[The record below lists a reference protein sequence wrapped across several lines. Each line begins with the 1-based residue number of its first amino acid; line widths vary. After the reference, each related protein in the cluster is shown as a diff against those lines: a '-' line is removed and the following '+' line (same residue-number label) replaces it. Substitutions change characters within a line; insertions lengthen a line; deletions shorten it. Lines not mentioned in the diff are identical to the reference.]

1 MIPNRLVIDT
11 NVLLD
16 LFVFHDPRW
25 NGLLDALRS
34 GAIQGVTRE
43 DCRQEWLHVL
53 HYPHLPLDEE
63 KRHAAIADFD
73 RLIAISHTSDATGTT
88 ANAAPLPLCSD
99 RDDQKFLEL
108 ARDTQ
113 AAALVTKDKA
123 LLKLAKRTAK
133 AGMFRILTPQ
143 AWLQEQPV
151 TLRMTGATSTPG
163 SKPINPLLH
172 TA

>member
-53 HYPHLPLDEE
+53 HYPHLPLDEGT
-63 KRHAAIADFD
+63 RQAAVAECDQ
-73 RLIAISHTSDATGTT
+73 LIEISNAAAT
-88 ANAAPLPLCSD
+88 AAPLPACKD

-108 ARDTQ
+108 ARDAQ
-113 AAALVTKDKA
+113 AAVLVTKDKA
-123 LLKLAKRTAK
+123 LLKLARRTAK

-143 AWLQEQPV
+143 AWLQEQAMA
-151 TLRMTGATSTPG
+151 R
-163 SKPINPLLH
+163 
-172 TA
+172 

>member
-25 NGLLDALRS
+25 NGLLEALES

-53 HYPHLPLDEE
+53 HYPHLPLDERRRE
-63 KRHAAIADFD
+63 AAVAECD
-73 RLIAISHTSDATGTT
+73 RLIGTSDA
-88 ANAAPLPLCSD
+88 AASATPLPVCSD

-108 ARDTQ
+108 ARDAQ

-123 LLKLAKRTAK
+123 LLKLARRTAK
-133 AGMFRILTPQ
+133 ANMFRILTPQ
-143 AWLQEQPV
+143 AWLQEQSAGQHPA
-151 TLRMTGATSTPG
+151 R
-163 SKPINPLLH
+163 
-172 TA
+172 